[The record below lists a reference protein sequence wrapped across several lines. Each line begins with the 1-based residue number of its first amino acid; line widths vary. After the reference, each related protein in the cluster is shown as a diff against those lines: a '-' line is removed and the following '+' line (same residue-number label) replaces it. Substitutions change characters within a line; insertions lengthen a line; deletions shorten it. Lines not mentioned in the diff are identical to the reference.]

1 MAVFSAG
8 NTMKAAK
15 FALSIPAETMSQ
27 VDHAA
32 KRLGM
37 TRSRYIATVLA
48 RVAERERDAAIS
60 KKVDQVLL
68 ELDEQDLESARHLR
82 AARRDAGTEW

>member
-1 MAVFSAG
+1 
-8 NTMKAAK
+8 MKAAK
-15 FALSIPAETMSQ
+15 FAISIPAGTMSQ

-32 KRLGM
+32 RRLGM

-48 RVAERERDAAIS
+48 RVAERERNATIS
-60 KKVDQVLL
+60 KKIDQVLA
-68 ELDEQDLESARHLR
+68 ELDEQDLDTARHLR